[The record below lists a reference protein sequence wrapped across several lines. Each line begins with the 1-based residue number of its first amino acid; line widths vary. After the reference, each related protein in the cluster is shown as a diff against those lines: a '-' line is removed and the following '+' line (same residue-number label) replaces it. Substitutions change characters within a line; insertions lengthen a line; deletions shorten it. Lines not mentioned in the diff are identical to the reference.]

1 MHSCIGYIYFIF
13 LQCAFSNVSSNW
25 LPQKKHSRIG
35 CICLTFLHCAFSDV
49 SSNGFYEK
57 RHSHIDCICLT
68 FLHCAFSN
76 VSLKCLHKR
85 MQCHIGCICLTFLHC
100 VISNAS
106 SNGLYLKIH
115 SRIGCIYA
123 TQRQYFSS
131 GFSHL
136 HPPNQDNNQDFAP
149 LPLLCLFFPNCC
161 FKLSQIYHW
170 LFVSNNHNCLLS
182 ITYFHFFI
190 I

>member
-1 MHSCIGYIYFIF
+1 MACLRICKVTLVAFVWLFSTVRFQMCPQISCMRRGIVA
-13 LQCAFSNVSSNW
+13 LVAFVW
-25 LPQKKHSRIG
+25 
-35 CICLTFLHCAFSDV
+35 FFSAV
-49 SSNGFYEK
+49 P
-57 RHSHIDCICLT
+57 
-68 FLHCAFSN
+68 
-76 VSLKCLHKR
+76 LKLLHKR
-85 MQCHIGCICLTFLHC
+85 MQIHIGFIFLTFLHC